1 MAEMNKAIYFDM
13 DGTIANLYAVDGWLP
28 MLRNS
33 DSTPYKEAKPMVRMN
48 VLARRLNKLQ
58 KEGYIIG
65 IISWLAKDG
74 NNEYNEKVTNAKRE
88 WLNKH
93 LKSVN
98 WNEVHIVEYGT
109 PKHNIVRYPNGIL
122 FDDEDKNRNEWTGTA
137 YDEKEILNVL
147 KAIN

>member
-1 MAEMNKAIYFDM
+1 MAKMNKAIYFDM

-48 VLARRLNKLQ
+48 VLARKLNKLQ
-58 KEGYIIG
+58 KDGYTIG

>member
-74 NNEYNEKVTNAKRE
+74 SNEYNEKVTNAKRE
-88 WLNKH
+88 WLKTH

>member
-58 KEGYIIG
+58 KDGYTIG

>member
-1 MAEMNKAIYFDM
+1 MKAIYFDM

-33 DSTPYKEAKPMVRMN
+33 DSTPYKEAKPMVKMN

-58 KEGYIIG
+58 KDGYTIG

-74 NNEYNEKVTNAKRE
+74 NKEYNEKVTNAKRE

-122 FDDEDKNRNEWTGTA
+122 FDDEDRNRNEWTGTA

>member
-1 MAEMNKAIYFDM
+1 MTEMNKAIYFDM

-58 KEGYIIG
+58 KDGYTIG

-74 NNEYNEKVTNAKRE
+74 NNEYNKKVTNAKRE

>member
-1 MAEMNKAIYFDM
+1 MKEMNKAIYFDM

-74 NNEYNEKVTNAKRE
+74 SNEYNEKVTNAKRE

-122 FDDEDKNRNEWTGTA
+122 FDDENKNRNEWTGTA

>member
-1 MAEMNKAIYFDM
+1 MTEMNKAIYFDM

-33 DSTPYKEAKPMVRMN
+33 DSTPYKEAKPMVKMN

-58 KEGYIIG
+58 KDGYTIG

-122 FDDEDKNRNEWTGTA
+122 FDDEDRNRNEWTGTA

>member
-1 MAEMNKAIYFDM
+1 MTEMNKAIYFDM
-13 DGTIANLYAVDGWLP
+13 DGTIANLYAIDGWLP

-58 KEGYIIG
+58 KDGYTIG

-74 NNEYNEKVTNAKRE
+74 NKEYNEKVTNAKRE

-122 FDDEDKNRNEWTGTA
+122 FDDEDRNRNEWTGTA

>member
-33 DSTPYKEAKPMVRMN
+33 DSTPYKKAKPMVRMN

>member
-1 MAEMNKAIYFDM
+1 MTEMNKAIYFDM

-33 DSTPYKEAKPMVRMN
+33 DSTPYKEAKPMVKMN

-58 KEGYIIG
+58 KDGYTIG

-74 NNEYNEKVTNAKRE
+74 NKEYNEKVTNAKRE

-109 PKHNIVRYPNGIL
+109 PKHNIVRYPKGIL

>member
-1 MAEMNKAIYFDM
+1 MTEMNKAIYFDM
-13 DGTIANLYAVDGWLP
+13 DGTIVNLYAVDGWLP

-33 DSTPYKEAKPMVRMN
+33 DSTPYKEAKPMVKMN

-58 KEGYIIG
+58 KDGYTIG

-74 NNEYNEKVTNAKRE
+74 NKEYNEKVTTAKRE

>member
-1 MAEMNKAIYFDM
+1 MTEMNKAIYFDM

-33 DSTPYKEAKPMVRMN
+33 DSTPYKEAKPMVKMN

-58 KEGYIIG
+58 KDGYTIG

-74 NNEYNEKVTNAKRE
+74 NKEYNKKVTNAKRE